1 MSTVNNTGGD
11 FINQNQTT
19 NETTVR
25 LGNQLLSLLNG
36 TNATLADL
44 KALLRDDSRDYLTV
58 NINVFFVLIMAYLI
72 FCKI

>member
-11 FINQNQTT
+11 FISQNQTT

-25 LGNQLLSLLNG
+25 LGDQLVSLLNG